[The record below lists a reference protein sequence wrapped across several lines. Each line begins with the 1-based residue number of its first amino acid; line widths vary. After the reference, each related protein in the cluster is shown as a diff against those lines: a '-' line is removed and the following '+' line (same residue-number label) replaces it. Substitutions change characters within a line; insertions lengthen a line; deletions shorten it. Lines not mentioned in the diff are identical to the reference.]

1 MALID
6 RTKGPEIYPIAD
18 MQLPQIRRYALRNGV
33 PVYILD
39 NENLELIHFIFSLKV
54 GIFDED
60 QKHVSTFTYSLL
72 KQSSREYS
80 STEIADLLA
89 FYGVHYTVSEMLNA
103 TNITISVPRNN
114 VTKILPVI
122 YDFLTNPLFKEENLE
137 TYKNLKIK
145 DLEYNVKKPDVRNT
159 QLLVHAMFGDKYTA
173 GQFSSRDNINA
184 VTVEG
189 MQRFHQRTFCAENL
203 SVFVT
208 GNVDDAV
215 EDCFTQLFSQ
225 VQNGKPTAKHEN
237 IAMPADRSSIICE
250 EIPGSVQ
257 SSISLCS
264 PSMGFLDPERMDFSI
279 LTTITGGYFGSRLMQ
294 NLREKNG
301 YTYGVSA
308 GSVYFGNQSLF
319 IINSDVNIADTKA
332 AIDACFYELKRLQT
346 ELVDE
351 EELETVRNYLIG
363 ESLRGVENA
372 VSYLKKFQYWR
383 QYGLDEQEFRMK
395 LQRIRNITAEEI
407 QALAKKHFDYNN
419 FTQIIVGG
427 SL

>member
-1 MALID
+1 M
-6 RTKGPEIYPIAD
+6 
-18 MQLPQIRRYALRNGV
+18 
-33 PVYILD
+33 
-39 NENLELIHFIFSLKV
+39 ELIHFIFSLKV
-54 GIFDED
+54 GIFDEE
-60 QKHVSTFTYSLL
+60 QKHLSTFTYSLL
-72 KQSSREYS
+72 KQSSKEYS

-208 GNVDDAV
+208 GNVDETV
-215 EDCFTQLFSQ
+215 ETCFTNLFSQ
-225 VQNGKPTAKHEN
+225 VPNGVRTAEHGN
-237 IAMPADRSSIICE
+237 IEMPAEKSRVVCE

-264 PSMGFLDPERMDFSI
+264 ASMGFLDPERIDFSI
-279 LTTITGGYFGSRLMQ
+279 LTTITGGW
-294 NLREKNG
+294 
-301 YTYGVSA
+301 
-308 GSVYFGNQSLF
+308 
-319 IINSDVNIADTKA
+319 ADQQ
-332 AIDACFYELKRLQT
+332 AIRA
-346 ELVDE
+346 
-351 EELETVRNYLIG
+351 
-363 ESLRGVENA
+363 
-372 VSYLKKFQYWR
+372 
-383 QYGLDEQEFRMK
+383 
-395 LQRIRNITAEEI
+395 
-407 QALAKKHFDYNN
+407 
-419 FTQIIVGG
+419 
-427 SL
+427 